1 MQKSHLIGLLVVVM
15 SVLQIALA
23 KDIVIVNKR
32 HSEKDTRS
40 LYPYEI
46 LEAALTLSEA
56 KYGDFEIR
64 VAEALLPN
72 NRTIDMLAEGQY
84 LNVVMVVTTK
94 EWEEKALPIRIP
106 LRKGV
111 LAYRLLAVKQQ
122 NAELFSSIQS
132 AQQLKELTVGLH
144 RNWAT
149 WDIMNRLDFPVASV
163 YSYEAL
169 FGMLE
174 KGRFDYLPRGVHEI
188 YDELAVRKVEYPN
201 LIVAPKVALYIP
213 SPFYMF
219 VSPKHPRLAERL
231 TWALE
236 EMVKNGMLDEIFD
249 KHYRQ
254 SILESR
260 LHERHVINI
269 GNPLLPEPTPL
280 ERPELWLDLSRYR
293 D

>member
-1 MQKSHLIGLLVVVM
+1 MQKYVLVC
-15 SVLQIALA
+15 VLVTVLSFVQTATA

-32 HSEKDTRS
+32 HSEQDTRS
-40 LYPYEI
+40 FYPYEI
-46 LEAALTLSEA
+46 LETALTLSEE
-56 KYGDFEIR
+56 KYGDYEIK

-72 NRTIDMLAEGQY
+72 NRTIDMLSDGDY

-94 EWEEKALPIRIP
+94 EWEEKTIPIRIP

-122 NAELFSSIQS
+122 SAELFASIHS
-132 AQQLKELTVGLH
+132 AEQLKKQTVGLH

-149 WDIMNRLDFPVASV
+149 WDIMTHLDFPVASV

-174 KGRFDYLPRGVHEI
+174 KGRFDYIPRGVHEI
-188 YDELAVRKVEYPN
+188 YDELSVRKTEYPN
-201 LIVAPKVALYIP
+201 LSVAPKIALYIP

-219 VSPKHPRLAERL
+219 VSPKYPRLAERL
-231 TWALE
+231 TWGLE
-236 EMVKNGMLDEIFD
+236 KMVKNGMLDEIFD
-249 KHYRQ
+249 KHYRD

-269 GNPLLPEPTPL
+269 GNPLLPEQTPL